1 MAGVIG
7 LQPHVI
13 SISCFGGLFSLAFS
27 LTMGVKQGLDVSCGV
42 VEAGE
47 VDILIFTCL
56 TLSPDSFDANYQA
69 GSDELG

>member
-1 MAGVIG
+1 
-7 LQPHVI
+7 
-13 SISCFGGLFSLAFS
+13 
-27 LTMGVKQGLDVSCGV
+27 MGVKQGLDVSCGV